1 MTNIFTPSKA
11 YKPFQYPWAFKAWN
25 EQQQMH
31 WMFDEVPM
39 KDDVTDWNVK
49 LTKDEKKFL
58 THVFRFFTQGDID
71 VASAY
76 TQLYLPSL
84 RNNEIQ
90 MMLLAIAASETT
102 HIAAYSHLLET
113 LGLSD
118 VEYNMFNNYKAM
130 RDKHAFMSLE
140 NKSPCVP
147 DYLEEFDE
155 KYINRENIKYFL
167 KYIVTFSVFGEG
179 LQLFSSFAMLLNFP
193 RQGKMKGMG
202 QIVTWSI
209 RDESLHV
216 ECMTKVFNT
225 IVEEFGIDRQELQED
240 IYDIARTMVDLED
253 GFIELAFSS
262 GGISGLTIGEVKEYI
277 RYIADRRLQGIYIK
291 PLYYISKN
299 PLPWLAEMVNA
310 PEHANFFEQKP
321 TEYAKSATQ
330 GDWNISW

>member
-1 MTNIFTPSKA
+1 MTNIFTPSTA
-11 YKPFQYPWAFKAWN
+11 YKPFKFPWAFKAWN

-49 LTKDEKKFL
+49 LNDDEKQFL

-102 HIAAYSHLLET
+102 HIAAYSHLIET
-113 LGLSD
+113 LGLPDS
-118 VEYNMFNNYKAM
+118 EYNMFNEYKAM
-130 RDKHAFMSLE
+130 RDKHEFMSVEDKFPATPSL
-140 NKSPCVP
+140 
-147 DYLEEFDE
+147 YDE
-155 KYINRENIKYFL
+155 GVQKNMIREFL
-167 KYIVTFSVFGEG
+167 KDIVTFSVLGEG

-193 RQGKMKGMG
+193 RHGKMKGMG

-225 IVEEFGIDRQELQED
+225 IVEEFEIDRKELTAE
-240 IYDIARTMVDLED
+240 IHEITRTMVDLED

-262 GGISGLTIGEVKEYI
+262 GAIQGLTIKEVEQYI
-277 RYIADRRLQGIYIK
+277 RYIADRRLQGIGIE
-291 PLYYISKN
+291 PLFSVDKN

-330 GDWNISW
+330 GDWDIKW